1 MFYFLSDEAGAPGP
15 VMPFNY
21 HSCRVQLCVASW
33 KMDIGDGHGHDRI
46 RHSKRKPKN
55 QATNVIENPKNQ
67 ATKVISG
74 NSSKFPLVCYLL
86 TVVIKY
92 VDSIHPNEV
101 VEIGEPTSEPLGN
114 LREKKKQ
121 EIRAPLLGPFFEGQC
136 DNGC

>member
-1 MFYFLSDEAGAPGP
+1 MFYFLSKYCDEAGAPGP

-55 QATNVIENPKNQ
+55 QATNVI
-67 ATKVISG
+67 SG

-86 TVVIKY
+86 TV
-92 VDSIHPNEV
+92 DEV
-101 VEIGEPTSEPLGN
+101 RGLNSSKCSGCFVNQLPTSEPLGN
-114 LREKKKQ
+114 LRGKKNPKK
-121 EIRAPLLGPFFEGQC
+121 
-136 DNGC
+136 